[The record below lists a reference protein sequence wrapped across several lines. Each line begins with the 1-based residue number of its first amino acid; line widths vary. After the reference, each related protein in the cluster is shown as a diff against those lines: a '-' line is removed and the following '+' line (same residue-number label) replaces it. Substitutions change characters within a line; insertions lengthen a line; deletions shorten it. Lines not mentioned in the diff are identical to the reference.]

1 MGRLPYF
8 FIAGLI
14 VALDRLAKGW
24 AASDLIRS
32 EPRPLLGQV
41 IRLTRV
47 HNIGGAF
54 GIFPGNGTL
63 FIIVSSVVAVG
74 LVILLLKGSLQGK
87 LLKVGLALVLGGAIG
102 NLIDRLWL
110 GYVLDFFE
118 VRGFSIF
125 NLADACVTVGVGLI
139 LIHTLFGGGR
149 NRASR

>member
-8 FIAGLI
+8 IIAGLI
-14 VALDRLAKGW
+14 VGLDRLAKGW
-24 AASDLIRS
+24 AASALIRS

-63 FIIVSSVVAVG
+63 FIIVSSLVAVG
-74 LVILLLKGSLQGK
+74 LSILLLKGNVRGK

-125 NLADACVTVGVGLI
+125 NLADACVTVGVGVI
-139 LIHTLFGGGR
+139 LIHTLFGGER